1 MVNNINDIS
10 TPSKVRANFRKYKG
24 NDDAKIEL
32 SEKPDKKYKVIVDGK
47 TVHFGST
54 MEDYTKHKD
63 ETRRKS
69 YLARLEK
76 KQIQCEQSFDT
87 YSLDLNGKIDFNN
100 NI

>member
-10 TPSKVRANFRKYKG
+10 TPSKVRANFKKYKG

-69 YLARLEK
+69 YLARAK
-76 KQIQCEQSFDT
+76 GIKGDWKRNK
-87 YSLDLNGKIDFNN
+87 YSANN
-100 NI
+100 LSIHILWS